1 MEKTLLLGKI
11 EGRRK
16 RDQQRMRWLDGI
28 IASMDTGLSKLW
40 DIVKD
45 RKAWHAAV
53 HRVAKSWTRLS
64 H

>member
-45 RKAWHAAV
+45 RKTWHAAV
-53 HRVAKSWTRLS
+53 HKVLKSWTQLS